1 MTRLANLQLQVLK
14 HAVDQLDRLVAHP
27 RQPSCGG
34 AGSHAAVTR
43 QETLIAR
50 HAHDFGWLARLH
62 LDADATAYE
71 ISYAL
76 RRHFE
81 RPTRPVVQL
90 RIRDLVGVRL
100 ARGR

>member
-1 MTRLANLQLQVLK
+1 MTRLANLQLQILK

-27 RQPSCGG
+27 RQPSCGA
-34 AGSHAAVTR
+34 AGIHAAVAH

-50 HAHDFGWLARLH
+50 HARDFGWLARLH
-62 LDADATAYE
+62 LDPDATAYE
-71 ISYAL
+71 IGYAL

-81 RPTRPVVQL
+81 RPARPLAQL